1 MQSFSERKGLSPPR
15 QTVQTDGMTDE
26 LRNSL
31 WNALHLAVWESDGFM
46 HDRHGRLPKIDD
58 FSAHLWFRLF
68 KKPIDERPTYV
79 YNNRSERILKIIRD
93 YFFGAQWH
101 EVYDFI
107 EFVVVT
113 FKKDISRL
121 AEFLNRVLT
130 TEMSAFRFVEGTLID
145 ITNEQEREMLEEA
158 LADTR
163 FSSVAAHLDRALALL
178 ADRKQP
184 DYRNSIK
191 ESISAVEA
199 MARLV
204 SGNDKATLGEAL
216 KVIEKNGKLH
226 AALKDGFSKLYGYTN
241 DGDGIRHAML
251 DEPDLVQADAKYF
264 LLSCTSF
271 VNYLKSALAP

>member
-1 MQSFSERKGLSPPR
+1 MQSFSERKGIVPQR
-15 QTVQTDGMTDE
+15 QTIQTDGMTEE

-46 HDRHGRLPKIDD
+46 HDRYGELPKIDD
-58 FSAHLWFRLF
+58 FSAQLWFKFF
-68 KKPIDERPTYV
+68 KKPIDERPSYA
-79 YNNRSERILKIIRD
+79 YRNRSEQILKIIRD
-93 YFFGAQWH
+93 YYFAAKWH

-107 EFVVVT
+107 EFVVT
-113 FKKDISRL
+113 AFTKSKPRL
-121 AEFLNRVLT
+121 AEFLNTVLAV
-130 TEMSAFRFVEGTLID
+130 EMAAYRFIDGKLVD
-145 ITNEQEREMLEEA
+145 ITNEQEKAMLEEA

-163 FSSVAAHLDRALALL
+163 FAGVAAHLERALALL

-191 ESISAVEA
+191 ESISGVEA

-216 KVIEKNGKLH
+216 KLLEKGGKLH
-226 AALKDGFSKLYGYTN
+226 VALKDGFSKLYGYTN
-241 DGDGIRHAML
+241 DEHGIRHAML
-251 DEPDLVQADAKYF
+251 NEPNLTQADAKYF

-271 VNYLKSALAP
+271 INYLKSALAE